1 MDEKEPEHS
10 GHGHGPKDDRIEAA
24 GLRGALEGA
33 RKTEEAWR
41 LLMESVKDFAILLV
55 DTEGRIAS
63 WNEGA
68 ARLLGY
74 ASGEIAGE
82 PLSRLYVPEDIARN
96 LPAEELRKAG
106 SNGRSTGNNWLLRKD
121 GSRFWADGPTT
132 ALRDT
137 VGNLLGYAKVVRDL
151 TDQKL
156 FEESLRKANE
166 TLEERVE
173 SRTRELDLRIRELEG
188 FSSIAAHDLRAPLRV
203 IHRYAEVVLAD
214 YRGRT
219 LDQAGQDFLGRIV
232 DAARKMDVLIEHLLS
247 FSRLTDQRLK
257 LRAVE
262 LGAIVE
268 QVLEALALDLLYPRP
283 RVEVEHPLPDVLVDP
298 AVLSQALTNILS
310 NALKFIP
317 QGIEPRVRIRAH
329 RRGRGVRLE
338 IEDNGV
344 GIAPQNQERIFLP
357 FERVHSQDEYPGTG
371 MGLAIVKKAA
381 ERMGG
386 TVGVESTPGRGSCF
400 WIDLPTPDEG

>member
-96 LPAEELRKAG
+96 LPAEELRKAD

-232 DAARKMDVLIEHLLS
+232 DAARKMDALIEHLLS

-268 QVLEALALDLLYPRP
+268 QVLEALALDLLDPRP
-283 RVEVEHPLPDVLVDP
+283 RVEVEHPLPGVLVDP